1 METATATVT
10 PPKRRRASRARRG
23 TGMLYQL
30 RRRDGTL
37 APTWWTKLHVNG
49 RPVREST
56 GTIDRDA
63 AEGVL
68 RDRLERASQ
77 GLVIV
82 RLNNVRFDELADDL
96 KAHYETTGTRDVREA
111 DKRLKPLRRF
121 FAGWRAAKIDGAGF
135 DRYVA
140 KRQAAGTA
148 NGTIN
153 RERSV
158 LLKMLRLAPWSAAS
172 WRGCPSF
179 AGSRNRRH
187 GQDSSKPIN
196 TPPCVGICPRSP
208 DRMRRLV
215 YVRLADAVRGADL
228 GAAPC

>member
-56 GTIDRDA
+56 GTTDRDA

-158 LLKMLRLAPWSAAS
+158 LLKMLRLARERGKLARLPIIRGLKEPAPRSGFFEADQYAAV
-172 WRGCPSF
+172 
-179 AGSRNRRH
+179 RRH
-187 GQDSSKPIN
+187 LSAISRPHATSRIRSAGGCS
-196 TPPCVGICPRSP
+196 PR
-208 DRMRRLV
+208 
-215 YVRLADAVRGADL
+215 
-228 GAAPC
+228 C